1 MYCYC
6 KGQRGC
12 GDLKVVYILNVCQIG
27 GEGECHQI
35 FLFPKF
41 KKVHIFVG
49 EGEAGGGV
57 KKIMDFSHFLPLM
70 GGAHKTQKNRDGS
83 EKTHKMSQFR
93 G

>member
-12 GDLKVVYILNVCQIG
+12 GDLKVVYILNFCQIG
-27 GEGECHQI
+27 GEGEGHQI

-49 EGEAGGGV
+49 EGEAGGG
-57 KKIMDFSHFLPLM
+57 DQENYGLFPLF
-70 GGAHKTQKNRDGS
+70 GTFFNSDDS
-83 EKTHKMSQFR
+83 I
-93 G
+93 